1 MVGNG
6 AFDQLKEQ
14 NAEAF
19 ANLNQDPMGFG
30 LQKPEP
36 SSLGKKSTRI
46 VTQTPVKDAQQKANR
61 DSHAEFAAAAE
72 AITQN
77 SW

>member
-14 NAEAF
+14 NASAF

-30 LQKPEP
+30 LQKPDP

-46 VTQTPVKDAQQKANR
+46 VTSTPVKDAQKKTNSER
-61 DSHAEFAAAAE
+61 HAQFVAAAE
-72 AITQN
+72 AAP
-77 SW
+77 

>member
-46 VTQTPVKDAQQKANR
+46 VTATPVKDA
-61 DSHAEFAAAAE
+61 
-72 AITQN
+72 
-77 SW
+77 